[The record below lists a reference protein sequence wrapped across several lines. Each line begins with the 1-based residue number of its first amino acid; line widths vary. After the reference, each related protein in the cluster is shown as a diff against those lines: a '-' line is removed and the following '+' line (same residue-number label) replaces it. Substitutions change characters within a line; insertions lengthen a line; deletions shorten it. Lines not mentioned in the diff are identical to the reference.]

1 MGSRNKVEELE
12 QGSGLDI
19 EQPVLQHHPQFSSTT
34 FSSNDGREG
43 LYYAPRS
50 QGWRLTDIDWK
61 FVFTSQH
68 YGTIIWG
75 ILIAASVGISHWV
88 QKPAIRPFLNYDA
101 TISYTNTQGDKVPA
115 AAAVLAPF
123 GILII
128 TLVFYEFFVFRFQN
142 KTITHATATFV
153 HFLADALCAFIT
165 SIFITEVTKFG
176 AGRLRP
182 DFLQSCGPQGG
193 LAGQPARL
201 AFATNANSIPC
212 LISNLDSRKSFPSGH
227 ASSSSVTMIYSI
239 VYNLWSG
246 YFRCNDASFMG
257 FNRAAGW
264 RGGRRFL
271 REFGHGAY
279 LVWNLAQFF
288 FFWAVGVTRF
298 TDNKHNISD
307 VIGGWY
313 LGTVVGII
321 YSLRAVVIHKYLA
334 LDIEPAPRQSRTTVD
349 STS

>member
-1 MGSRNKVEELE
+1 V
-12 QGSGLDI
+12 I
-19 EQPVLQHHPQFSSTT
+19 HQPEYSASYPSH
-34 FSSNDGREG
+34 NGREG
-43 LYYAPRS
+43 LYYAPKS
-50 QGWRLTDIDWK
+50 LGWRLKDIDWK
-61 FVFTSQH
+61 FVFTAQH

-75 ILIAASVGISHWV
+75 ILIAISLAISHWV

-101 TISYTNTQGDKVPA
+101 SISYTNTLGDKVPS

-128 TLVFYEFFVFRFQN
+128 TLVFYEFIVFRFQN
-142 KTITHATATFV
+142 KTITHALATFV
-153 HFLADALCAFIT
+153 HFLADALCCFVT
-165 SIFITEVTKFG
+165 CVFITEVTKFG

-193 LAGQPARL
+193 LQGQAAAL
-201 AFATNANSIPC
+201 SFATAANTPPC
-212 LISNLDSRKSFPSGH
+212 LDNNLDSRKSFPSGH
-227 ASSSSVTMIYSI
+227 ASSSAVTMVYSI

-246 YFRCNDASFMG
+246 YFRCHDASFMG
-257 FNRAAGW
+257 LNRATGW
-264 RGGRRFL
+264 RGGHRFL

-279 LVWNLAQFF
+279 LVWNLAQFG

-313 LGTVVGII
+313 LGTVVAVI
-321 YSLRAVVIHKYLA
+321 YSLRAVAIHKYVA
-334 LDIEPAPRQSRTTVD
+334 LDMQPVQRQTIDPTA
-349 STS
+349 